1 MKSVGRVLHS
11 IGPLFVLRSKKVKI
25 RDIGADVYIGDNRIG
40 KVIEL
45 FGPVEDPYVKIVSRR
60 DLKDRKSFVGKDVS
74 IR

>member
-1 MKSVGRVLHS
+1 MKSVGRVLYS
-11 IGPLFVLRSKKVKI
+11 IGPLFILRSKKVKI
-25 RDIGADVYIGDNRIG
+25 RDIGAEAFIGEKKIG

-45 FGPVEDPYVKIVSRR
+45 FGPVENPYIKIVSKR